1 MTTSVTHDGKGAG
14 DPADLGSAFGRA
26 LLAAVEEKG
35 DGQADVAAA
44 VTLGWYVAALA
55 HPGTTTATAAAA
67 RGDLMTVTA
76 LTDRAVT
83 AFCLDQVRVACG
95 KLRALVERATLEM
108 PAIAELERCVDAADD
123 GPRREA
129 ADALDARALAVL
141 SAADARLGKAYGVGR
156 ALLVLTTPPEGG
168 GALAEF
174 LTEQRVAPVLAA
186 VDDLVSALPPHAG
199 HSVARSIVE
208 WRTSVAGHSTVVPD
222 GPEGWWQLAR
232 QGEVWRALLSG
243 EKSGLDM
250 LEVDDYL
257 AAADRLARRMR
268 SMAWRAL
275 KRFGWLVALVVGLFA
290 LGVVLVLVSGKA
302 AAVVAGAGT
311 ILASLGLTWRS
322 AGQSLGALAGKL
334 ERPLWGAELDVAVT
348 QAITLLA
355 REDPDALDAAKQR
368 RETARA
374 LGRLAGSG

>member
-1 MTTSVTHDGKGAG
+1 M
-14 DPADLGSAFGRA
+14 
-26 LLAAVEEKG
+26 EEKG
-35 DGQADVAAA
+35 DGGADVASA
-44 VTLGWYVAALA
+44 VTLGWYLAALS

-67 RGDLMTVTA
+67 RGDLMTLTA
-76 LTDRAVT
+76 LTDRAVA
-83 AFCLDQVRVACG
+83 AFCLDQVKVACG
-95 KLRALVERATLEM
+95 KLRGLVEQATLEM
-108 PAIAELERCVDAADD
+108 PGIEELERCVDAAED
-123 GPRREA
+123 GARRDA
-129 ADALDARALAVL
+129 ADVLDARALAVL

-156 ALLVLTTPPEGG
+156 ALMVLTTPPAEGA
-168 GALAEF
+168 ALAES
-174 LTEQRVAPVLAA
+174 LTEQRIAPVLAA

-208 WRTSVAGHSTVVPD
+208 WQRSVADRSTVVPD

-232 QGEVWRALLSG
+232 QGELWRALLSG

-250 LEVDDYL
+250 LEIPDYL
-257 AAADRLARRMR
+257 DAADRLAQRMR
-268 SMAWRAL
+268 GMAAQVL

-290 LGVVLVLVSGKA
+290 LGVVLVLVSGKS

-334 ERPLWGAELDVAVT
+334 ERPLWGAELDVAIT

-355 REDPDALDAAKQR
+355 REDKDALDAARER

-374 LGRLAGSG
+374 LGRLAGGT